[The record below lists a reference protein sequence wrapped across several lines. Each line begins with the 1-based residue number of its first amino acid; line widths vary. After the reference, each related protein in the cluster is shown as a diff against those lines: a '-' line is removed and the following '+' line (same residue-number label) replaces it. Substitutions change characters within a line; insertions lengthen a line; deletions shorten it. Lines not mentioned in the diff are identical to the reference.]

1 MQSKLVVAD
10 GSARAPCRRVF
21 LPVQWLLCL
30 GARLSV
36 VLNGSLAKPP
46 KKSLGRSVV
55 FSLAHNSQPAIE
67 ALLPSGRRPRA
78 EDAKLR
84 DRSAPDV
91 CPIAILR
98 GLLL

>member
-1 MQSKLVVAD
+1 V
-10 GSARAPCRRVF
+10 RVCVF
-21 LPVQWLLCL
+21 HSSSTIMYLPPKTAWDV
-30 GARLSV
+30 RLSFH
-36 VLNGSLAKPP
+36 PP
-46 KKSLGRSVV
+46 TSPPTH
-55 FSLAHNSQPAIE
+55 FE

>member
-1 MQSKLVVAD
+1 MCDS
-10 GSARAPCRRVF
+10 C
-21 LPVQWLLCL
+21 
-30 GARLSV
+30 LSV
-36 VLNGSLAKPP
+36 RAHTLAA
-46 KKSLGRSVV
+46 LGRWV
-55 FSLAHNSQPAIE
+55 AYHPRQPGTFGCLFPSTTSPPIIE

>member
-1 MQSKLVVAD
+1 MSSIEFIVT
-10 GSARAPCRRVF
+10 APRTRRRRGVISSREP
-21 LPVQWLLCL
+21 LTTPKTAWDV
-30 GARLSV
+30 RLS
-36 VLNGSLAKPP
+36 
-46 KKSLGRSVV
+46 
-55 FSLAHNSQPAIE
+55 FHQHNSQTTIE